1 MEKLCI
7 YIISD
12 SIGETA
18 EKLSAAGLCQFEGIE
33 FEVKKFTYIRNA
45 QLLMDILLQAESE
58 NPVIV
63 YTLLDLSL
71 IAILKEFCTAKKIY
85 HIDMINNAVC
95 SISMA
100 TRLKPL
106 RKPGHFRKKMMEG
119 IAQRIN
125 ALDFAIKYDDGKDP
139 RGIHQAD
146 VVLVGISRTC
156 KTPLGIILGNMGIKS
171 ASVPLAP
178 ELPVPHEL
186 FSIKPGRIVGLS
198 HSPENLAAVRD
209 ERLRYMG
216 LPSGNYSSIERIR
229 LELEHARK
237 VMACLGC
244 PVIDVTD
251 RSLEE
256 LAHII
261 VSLVGR

>member
-18 EKLSAAGLCQFEGIE
+18 EKLSAAGLCQFEGVE
-33 FEVKKFTYIRNA
+33 FEVKKFTYIRDA

-63 YTLLDLSL
+63 HTLLDLSL
-71 IAILKEFCTAKKIY
+71 LAILKEFCTSKKIY
-85 HIDMINNAVC
+85 HIDMINNAVS

-186 FSIKPGRIVGLS
+186 FSVKPGRIVGLS

-209 ERLRYMG
+209 ERLRYIG

-229 LELEHARK
+229 LELEHASK

-261 VSLVGR
+261 VSLLSR